1 MQGMFSMSQILY
13 NQVDQIADAKMCKI
27 NNVETKCYKVR
38 WKCTWE
44 PETVL
49 QKFCGDIIDEYKQ
62 NNVCHNKN
70 DLEELAKEKENDF
83 VATHIG
89 EKLIDKY
96 GISEAENVIDEIE
109 AICSSNHETLPFRD
123 DLGRNNEK
131 HCASHTKKNTNNITQ
146 KKLSSQTSFTSINTG
161 PCCSEKMS
169 DSETFPK
176 KSIFDI
182 PVEICNSKTRLPIET
197 PKITLNQLVKNEQA
211 VNNANESVST
221 RYLANSVFKDN
232 MLNQSEEIVII
243 DTVPMERVTGVSTEI
258 VDNSFKQINK
268 RHNPR
273 FNCQVCSYSTPLKAN
288 LKSHMRKHTGEKPYK
303 CNQCSYAAAHLH
315 LLKIH
320 QGKHDG
326 EHKYKCNQCPYKGW
340 NSIYLKLHM
349 RKHAIEKEFK
359 CETCTYST
367 SYKSNLKVHMCNN
380 IEKLYKCNICSFSG
394 VHKQQL
400 QFHLHTKHKIGTA
413 E

>member
-1 MQGMFSMSQILY
+1 
-13 NQVDQIADAKMCKI
+13 
-27 NNVETKCYKVR
+27 
-38 WKCTWE
+38 
-44 PETVL
+44 
-49 QKFCGDIIDEYKQ
+49 
-62 NNVCHNKN
+62 
-70 DLEELAKEKENDF
+70 
-83 VATHIG
+83 
-89 EKLIDKY
+89 
-96 GISEAENVIDEIE
+96 
-109 AICSSNHETLPFRD
+109 
-123 DLGRNNEK
+123 
-131 HCASHTKKNTNNITQ
+131 
-146 KKLSSQTSFTSINTG
+146 
-161 PCCSEKMS
+161 MS

-176 KSIFDI
+176 ISIFDI
-182 PVEICNSKTRLPIET
+182 PVEIPNSKTRLPIET

-221 RYLANSVFKDN
+221 RYLVNSVFKDN

-243 DTVPMERVTGVSTEI
+243 DTVPTERVTGVSTEI
-258 VDNSFKQINK
+258 IDNSYKQINK